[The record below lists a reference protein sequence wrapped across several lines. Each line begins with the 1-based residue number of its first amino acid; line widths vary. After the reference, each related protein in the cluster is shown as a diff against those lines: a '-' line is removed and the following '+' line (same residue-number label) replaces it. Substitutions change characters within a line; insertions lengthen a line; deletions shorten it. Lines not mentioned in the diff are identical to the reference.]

1 MFNTITINERRYTVE
16 IEPDFDQTA
25 PWDNEDGHGPVSN
38 WTRSGKAPGQL
49 VLNEDRDGSK
59 RYYDFAEAC
68 RIAKRDGWGW
78 IPEPVRVERPIGYR
92 LPTYRCG
99 DFKLVSDDANEA
111 YSAIYAHFRESM
123 TAKEYAAKAAMADY
137 ERLRGWCNDGW
148 QYVAVIVTDDESG
161 EFASLGGIE
170 SDCGDYLAEV
180 AQELAEELNAQWEAS
195 RRNACLLA
203 YEG

>member
-1 MFNTITINERRYTVE
+1 MIDTITINERRYTVA
-16 IEPDFDQTA
+16 IESDYDQTA
-25 PWDNEDGHGPVSN
+25 PWDIEDGHGPVTD
-38 WTRSGKAPGQL
+38 WTRNSKAPGEM
-49 VLNEDRDGSK
+49 VLSEDRGSK

-68 RIAKRDGWGW
+68 RIAKRDGWSTAAIEARKANG
-78 IPEPVRVERPIGYR
+78 ERV
-92 LPTYRCG
+92 
-99 DFKLVSDDANEA
+99 
-111 YSAIYAHFRESM
+111 
-123 TAKEYAAKAAMADY
+123 TAKEQASAAATADY
-137 ERLRGWCNDGW
+137 ERLRGWCNDDW